1 MIKKCP
7 IFVSSS
13 GQFLICIVKV
23 VHTLVWMCSQK
34 YSNLETYLIYRYKT
48 TAGSDGRYIN
58 YLIAGYAVPLLF
70 VILTGIVEGTAPRC
84 SLYKPRFLD
93 KSCFFAGMY
102 VLEVPLVCLYSSN

>member
-1 MIKKCP
+1 
-7 IFVSSS
+7 
-13 GQFLICIVKV
+13 
-23 VHTLVWMCSQK
+23 MCSQK
-34 YSNLETYLIYRYKT
+34 YSNLESYLIYRYKT

-102 VLEVPLVCLYSSN
+102 VFTLLKLNLHNQTKNLSNLVN